1 MSLRRLANYSLVRA
15 ACSQEFSLV
24 IKSPRLNRTINDIVK
39 RTDARAFQ
47 RSNNDDDIAN
57 RNRLFSTTTTT
68 GKEEEKGKE
77 ENKEE
82 NRTTTTKSSSLTRT
96 LLFSSSH
103 QTHQQRRG
111 FRDHH
116 NQQQRYKSSDGG
128 RATTTQST
136 TQSTT
141 RASSSA
147 GISSQQ
153 QQQQQ
158 QQTKAPPISQLDKNI
173 IDNVLDTRNVQ
184 SLRAR
189 LDEIKYTKEFVTME
203 RFALLCEECGCVDKS
218 PMQYVEIMKNAGVV
232 VQIEDY
238 IYLEPQHITRAVI
251 NALPGVPSRIYGV
264 ADAELKKLNEEYD
277 QMREK
282 VILAEKRAARR
293 ANQLLYGGF
302 LILCAQLAVFVRF
315 TYVEFSWDVM
325 EPISYF
331 VGLMNVI
338 MGYMYFMYTQ
348 RDFSFGTWQNQVM
361 QSAIDRQLRSGAF
374 DVSKYE
380 QMSRKLRRRNLMR

>member
-24 IKSPRLNRTINDIVK
+24 IKSPQLNRTINDIVK

-57 RNRLFSTTTTT
+57 RNRLFSTTTTTT

-128 RATTTQST
+128 RATTTQA
-136 TQSTT
+136 TT

-147 GISSQQ
+147 GISSQQQQ

-203 RFALLCEECGCVDKS
+203 RFAMLCEECGCVDKS